1 MEEEKKAAY
10 NKQQREWRRW
20 RIREKKVG
28 IEPLKGRRPT
38 PAQRKDWENS
48 IMEAENA
55 KKESKE

>member
-20 RIREKKVG
+20 RIRAKKVG

-38 PAQRKDWENS
+38 PAQRKEWQRS
-48 IMEAENA
+48 IVQAE
-55 KKESKE
+55 SSQD